1 MKKIIAL
8 SALLL
13 LFVSN
18 LKGQNVVNP
27 TNEKDNITI
36 LRAVGDDSTVS
47 DKEKVYQVV
56 EQQPSFPGGREELF
70 KYLAYNVKYPIDA
83 TKNKIEGRVLVTF
96 VVEHDG
102 SISNVNVANSV
113 YPSLDEESIRVV
125 RGMPKWIPGK
135 ANGKTARVKYT
146 IPITFRLN

>member
-13 LFVSN
+13 LLDSN
-18 LKGQNVVNP
+18 LKAQNVVNP

-70 KYLAYNVKYPIDA
+70 KYLAYNVRYPIDA
-83 TKNKIEGRVLVTF
+83 E
-96 VVEHDG
+96 
-102 SISNVNVANSV
+102 
-113 YPSLDEESIRVV
+113 
-125 RGMPKWIPGK
+125 
-135 ANGKTARVKYT
+135 KT
-146 IPITFRLN
+146 RLKDAY